1 MLKYEIIKGMKTL
14 RESLLDDELV
24 KKADEMIIKDEIE
37 SFLKE
42 NYDYINY
49 MGAIK
54 ISNKPNKDGK
64 YEVSSIIDVGVKN
77 KNIISLTNGM
87 FVWTVVNGCFGC
99 YKCNSLISLK
109 GAPEKVGGAFDCSDC
124 NSLRSLKGAPEKV
137 GGTFDCSECD
147 SLISLEGA
155 PKEVGGDFYCSDC
168 EYLTSLEGAP
178 KKVSRCFTCS
188 GCNILTSLKGAP
200 KEVGENFNCLYC
212 RHLNS
217 LKGAPKKVGGD
228 FKCYGCAGKFTIEDV
243 KKVSNVRG
251 EIKC

>member
-1 MLKYEIIKGMKTL
+1 MKTL
-14 RESLLDDELV
+14 RESLLDDNLV
-24 KKADEMIIKDEIE
+24 RDADEMIIKDEIE

-54 ISNKPNKDGK
+54 ISNKPNKDCK
-64 YEVSSIIDVGVKN
+64 YEVSSITDIGVKN
-77 KNIISLTNGM
+77 KNITSLTNGM
-87 FVWTVVNGCFGC
+87 FVWTVVNGDFRC
-99 YKCNSLISLK
+99 YECNSLISLK
-109 GAPEKVGGAFDCSDC
+109 GAPEKVGGTFDCSDC
-124 NSLRSLKGAPEKV
+124 Q
-137 GGTFDCSECD
+137 

-155 PKEVGGDFYCSDC
+155 PKEVGGDFYCSGC

-188 GCNILTSLKGAP
+188 GCNVLTSLKGAP
-200 KEVGENFNCLYC
+200 KEVGGAFYCLYC

-228 FKCYGCAGKFTIEDV
+228 FNCYGCAGKFTVEDV

-251 EIKC
+251 EIKY

>member
-1 MLKYEIIKGMKTL
+1 MKSL
-14 RESLLDDELV
+14 IESLLDDNLV
-24 KKADEMIIKDEIE
+24 RDADEMIIKDEIE

-49 MGAIK
+49 MDAIK

-64 YEVSSIIDVGVKN
+64 YEVSSITDIGVKN
-77 KNIISLTNGM
+77 KNITSLTNGM
-87 FVWTVVNGCFGC
+87 FVWTVVNGDFRC
-99 YKCNSLISLK
+99 YECNSLT
-109 GAPEKVGGAFDCSDC
+109 
-124 NSLRSLKGAPEKV
+124 SLKGAPEKV
-137 GGTFDCSECD
+137 GGTFDCSDCQ

-155 PKEVGGDFYCSDC
+155 PKEVGGDFYCSGC

-188 GCNILTSLKGAP
+188 GCNVLTSLKGAP
-200 KEVGENFNCLYC
+200 KEVGGVFYCLYC

-228 FKCYGCAGKFTIEDV
+228 FNCYGCAGKFTVEDV

-251 EIKC
+251 EIKY